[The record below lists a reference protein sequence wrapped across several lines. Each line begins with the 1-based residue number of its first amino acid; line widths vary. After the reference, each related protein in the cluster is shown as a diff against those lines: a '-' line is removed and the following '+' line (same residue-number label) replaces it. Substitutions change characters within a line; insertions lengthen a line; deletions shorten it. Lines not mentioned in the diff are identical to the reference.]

1 MYTFSHLNDNVY
13 VDHKQWKNDMFYAC
27 PERDCVFY
35 KSGYYIGS
43 YAYNSNRKIK
53 RRSYIVNCTHM
64 KDISLC
70 YQNQSI

>member
-1 MYTFSHLNDNVY
+1 MYIFRHLNDNIY
-13 VDHKQWKNDMFYAC
+13 ADHKHWKNDMFYVC
-27 PERDCVFY
+27 PERDCMFY
-35 KSGYYIGS
+35 KGGCYISS

-53 RRSYIVNCTHM
+53 RHSYIVNCTHI

>member
-1 MYTFSHLNDNVY
+1 MINVY
-13 VDHKQWKNDMFYAC
+13 ADHKQWKNDMFYAC
-27 PERDCVFY
+27 PECDCMFY
-35 KSGYYIGS
+35 TGGYYIGS